1 MKKHIKRIFFLAVM
15 VAAVWTGGLLADLKA
30 LQEDILRLHVVGASD
45 SEEDQA
51 VKLQVRDAV
60 LQTLS
65 QELENV
71 QDIGQAKA
79 YIEDMLPKLT
89 EVANQVLQQAG
100 FDDTATVSLGVE
112 EFPLRQYD
120 TFSLPSGL
128 YQALRIVIGEGEGH
142 NWWCVVYPQLCIPA
156 TSEEFVETASM
167 EGMSDSLSGSL
178 TGEYEIRFWILDQMG
193 KLGNFLHGDSE

>member
-1 MKKHIKRIFFLAVM
+1 
-15 VAAVWTGGLLADLKA
+15 
-30 LQEDILRLHVVGASD
+30 
-45 SEEDQA
+45 
-51 VKLQVRDAV
+51 
-60 LQTLS
+60 
-65 QELENV
+65 
-71 QDIGQAKA
+71 
-79 YIEDMLPKLT
+79 MLPKLT